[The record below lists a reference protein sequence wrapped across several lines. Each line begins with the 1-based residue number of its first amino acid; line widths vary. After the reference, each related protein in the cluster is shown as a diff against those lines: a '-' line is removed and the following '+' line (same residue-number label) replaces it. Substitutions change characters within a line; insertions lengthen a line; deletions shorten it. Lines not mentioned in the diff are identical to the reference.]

1 MTRLS
6 YKVGNVEV
14 VSYRLAKELEKRTGL
29 KLQRVFTEVEEDFKV
44 DPAARE
50 KRVAA
55 IRKHSRVKEAE

>member
-29 KLQRVFTEVEEDFKV
+29 KMQRVFTEVEEEFHIN
-44 DPAARE
+44 PETRE